1 MWRDK
6 WFVAMRDPQK
16 GGLHISRVST
26 EFQKNLLDEI
36 NNNCLELIA
45 KDLENPCICVYKF
58 FSGEFMVA
66 VAKKISGSYK
76 ESRKHEIIRGVILT
90 ETELI
95 PFCQSFM
102 TYDFMT
108 EIFFPDDTD
117 YDNPGEWEVPQIE
130 RENQDLV
137 PESLKQM
144 DMEEILGLYNAL
156 KRIKKKKMKIQLLVK
171 QGEELQML
179 AVLSCVGKIAGV
191 RLFIVAN
198 GECTQRS
205 PDILILDKIAY
216 QSTREYRKVTLEE
229 FISMGNECENEYDEE
244 IHDEQQI
251 NKTVR
256 FCLNYITKRDISD
269 YELYEF
275 LEDFKE
281 KEADLYLKFL
291 RELTKKMFEFP
302 NIECYNRRYMKLLY
316 IIYRK
321 KDEEKVSDSVEIQTA
336 PYDFGKIY
344 CFLRKK
350 AKTKREL
357 KKLLVMMMEVQFE
370 ECVGQFDERAIHEAA
385 NNSVKLL

>member
-16 GGLHISRVST
+16 GGLHISRVSP

-36 NNNCLELIA
+36 NDNCLELIA
-45 KDLENPCICVYKF
+45 KDLETQCICVYKF

-66 VAKKISGSYK
+66 VAKKILGSHK

-95 PFCQSFM
+95 PFCQNFM

-137 PESLKQM
+137 PDPLKQL
-144 DMEEILGLYNAL
+144 DMEGTLGLYNAL
-156 KRIKKKKMKIQLLVK
+156 KRIKKKKMKIQLLVE

-191 RLFIVAN
+191 RLFIAAN

-205 PDILILDKIAY
+205 PDILILDQIAY

-251 NKTVR
+251 LLMEKSMLDQLPEKTC
-256 FCLNYITKRDISD
+256 FG
-269 YELYEF
+269 
-275 LEDFKE
+275 ED
-281 KEADLYLKFL
+281 
-291 RELTKKMFEFP
+291 
-302 NIECYNRRYMKLLY
+302 
-316 IIYRK
+316 
-321 KDEEKVSDSVEIQTA
+321 
-336 PYDFGKIY
+336 GKS
-344 CFLRKK
+344 
-350 AKTKREL
+350 T
-357 KKLLVMMMEVQFE
+357 
-370 ECVGQFDERAIHEAA
+370 
-385 NNSVKLL
+385 